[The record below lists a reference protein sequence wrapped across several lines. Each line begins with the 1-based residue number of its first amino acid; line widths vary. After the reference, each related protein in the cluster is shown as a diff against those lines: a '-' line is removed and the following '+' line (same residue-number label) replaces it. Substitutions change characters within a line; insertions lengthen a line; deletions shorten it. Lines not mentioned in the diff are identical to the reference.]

1 MSTQSRTADPN
12 EYNEGFLDQNTWIR
26 PLSVFVALCFV
37 LLALIITAN
46 ATMGWLGGRFG
57 QVLFGMIAS
66 LVFMSVI
73 ISTILLIVNGGRY
86 LYKKR

>member
-1 MSTQSRTADPN
+1 MSTQSRTADTN
-12 EYNEGFLDQNTWIR
+12 EYNEGFLEQNTWIR
-26 PLSVFVALCFV
+26 PLSIFVLICFG

-66 LVFMSVI
+66 LIFMSVI
-73 ISTILLIVNGGRY
+73 ITTILLLVNAARY
-86 LYKKR
+86 VYDKR

>member
-1 MSTQSRTADPN
+1 MSTQSRTTEPN
-12 EYNEGFLDQNTWIR
+12 EYNEGFFDQNTWIR
-26 PLSVFVALCFV
+26 PLSIFVVFCFG

-73 ISTILLIVNGGRY
+73 ISTILLIVNGSRY
-86 LYKKR
+86 LYNNR

>member
-1 MSTQSRTADPN
+1 MSTQSRTTDPN
-12 EYNEGFLDQNTWIR
+12 EYHEGFFDQNTWIR
-26 PLSVFVALCFV
+26 PLAFFVVLCFV

-66 LVFMSVI
+66 LVFMSVV
-73 ISTILLIVNGGRY
+73 ISTILLLVNGARY
-86 LYKKR
+86 LYDNR

>member
-26 PLSVFVALCFV
+26 PLSIFVVICFG

-57 QVLFGMIAS
+57 QVLFGMVAS
-66 LVFMSVI
+66 LVFMSFVV
-73 ISTILLIVNGGRY
+73 SSILLLVNGARY
-86 LYKKR
+86 LYNKR

>member
-1 MSTQSRTADPN
+1 MSTQSRTTDPN
-12 EYNEGFLDQNTWIR
+12 EYEEGFFDQNTWIR
-26 PLSVFVALCFV
+26 PLSFFVVICFG

-46 ATMGWLGGRFG
+46 ATMDWLGGRFG

-73 ISTILLIVNGGRY
+73 ISGILLVVNGSRY
-86 LYKKR
+86 LYNNR

>member
-1 MSTQSRTADPN
+1 MSAQSRTTEPN
-12 EYNEGFLDQNTWIR
+12 EYSEGFLDQNTWIR
-26 PLSVFVALCFV
+26 PLSFFVLICFG

-46 ATMGWLGGRFG
+46 ATMGMLGGRFG

-73 ISTILLIVNGGRY
+73 VTTVLLVVNGTRY
-86 LYKKR
+86 LYNNR